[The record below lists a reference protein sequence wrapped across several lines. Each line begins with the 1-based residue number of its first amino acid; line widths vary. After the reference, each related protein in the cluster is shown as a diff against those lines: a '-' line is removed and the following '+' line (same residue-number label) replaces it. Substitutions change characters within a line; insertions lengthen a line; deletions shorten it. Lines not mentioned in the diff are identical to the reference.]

1 MIISYNLKHTNVLVN
16 TFRQQF
22 IEYLIQTKIILIN
35 IFEGFKKKC
44 VKSKNCCR
52 DLQKLINLISMI
64 SK

>member
-44 VKSKNCCR
+44 VKSKKCCR

>member
-1 MIISYNLKHTNVLVN
+1 MISYNLKHTYVLVN

-44 VKSKNCCR
+44 VKSKKCWR